1 MNQLINFVKKNLMG
15 MAIGAGLYY
24 AYLKYK
30 AKQAAS
36 A

>member
-1 MNQLINFVKKNLMG
+1 MNQIVNFVKKNLTG
-15 MAIGAGLYY
+15 MAIGAALYY